1 MRHSAGFQ
9 IRLRG
14 AIVAA
19 LCFAMA
25 GCGVNVSSSGS
36 VAGGQLRG
44 MVHGG
49 QQPVSGASIQLYAA
63 ATSGYGASATPL
75 LTSTVTSDSTG
86 SFTITGDYTC
96 PSSTSQVYIVAT
108 GGNPGLTPGTNN
120 AALAL
125 MAALGPCSLHGG
137 QLTLDPNSFLTVNE
151 VTTVASVY
159 ALAPFMGGDAAH
171 VGTSSTNA
179 MGLANSFALVNNLVN
194 TSTGAA
200 LAATPAG
207 NGVVPQGTINTLGN
221 ILASCVNSA
230 GVGSPC
236 SALFGT
242 ATPVGGTTPT
252 NTVQAIYDIAR
263 NPANNVNALYALA
276 SGTPP
281 FQPTLGS
288 APNDWTVQ
296 LTYTTV
302 QFDANGNGPTQKAIA
317 IDGSGDAWIANE
329 YTTSINLNSS
339 VAVLSSNGSILSGTA
354 GYTGGGLTSAN
365 SIAIDPLGAAWLTN
379 SLNPQLSKFSSSG
392 SPLSGSTGF
401 PLKTT
406 TSALA
411 IDGSGNVWCGFAG
424 SLAKFD
430 NSGNLLS
437 GSGYTGGGIGG
448 VESISIDP
456 SENVWLA
463 SNTGSFTSS
472 VSNFTNSGSPLSG
485 STGYT
490 ASGMTAAWSIAN
502 DNAGDTWVTNNGS
515 TGSVYEFAN
524 DGTLLSVPSGYTG
537 GGLANP
543 LGIAID
549 GAGNAWVTSDVA
561 TSTAIYN
568 SVVKLGGDGSVLS
581 GGSGFALPPTT
592 YPVGDAVDGSGNV
605 WVVMAANNVIEM
617 VGVATPVVTPLSLGV
632 KNNTLGTRP

>member
-9 IRLRG
+9 KRLCG
-14 AIVAA
+14 ALVAA

-63 ATSGYGASATPL
+63 ATTGYGVNATPL

-96 PSSTSQVYIVAT
+96 PSSTSQLYIVAK

-120 AALAL
+120 AALVL

-137 QLTLDPNSFLTVNE
+137 QLTLDPNAFLSINE

-159 ALAPFMGGDAAH
+159 ALAAFMGGDATH
-171 VGTSSTNA
+171 LGTSSTNA

-194 TSTGAA
+194 TATGTA

-207 NGVVPQGTINTLGN
+207 NGVAPQATINTLGN

-242 ATPVGGTTPT
+242 ATPVGGTSPT
-252 NTVQAIYDIAR
+252 DTVQAIYDIAR

-288 APNDWTVQ
+288 APNDWTAQ

-302 QFDANGNGPTQKAIA
+302 QFDANGNGPAQKAIA

-339 VAVLSSNGSILSGTA
+339 VAVLNSNGTILSGTA

-379 SLNPQLSKFSSSG
+379 SLNPRLSKFSSSG

-401 PLKTT
+401 ALTTT

-411 IDGSGNVWCGFAG
+411 IDGSGNVWCGGAG

-456 SENVWLA
+456 SENAWLA

-472 VSNFTNSGSPLSG
+472 VSKFTNSGSPLSG
-485 STGYT
+485 STGFT

-524 DGTLLSVPSGYTG
+524 DGTLLSVPSGYAG

-568 SVVKLGGDGSVLS
+568 SVVKLGGDGTVLS
-581 GGSGFALPPTT
+581 GSNGFALPPTT

-605 WVVMAANNVIEM
+605 WVAMAANNVIEI

>member
-1 MRHSAGFQ
+1 MRDSARFQ
-9 IRLRG
+9 KRLCG
-14 AIVAA
+14 ILVAA

-25 GCGVNVSSSGS
+25 GCGVNVASNGS

-49 QQPVSGASIQLYAA
+49 QQPVSGASIKLYAA
-63 ATSGYGASATPL
+63 ATTGYGVSATPL

-86 SFTITGDYTC
+86 SFTITGSYTC
-96 PSSTSQVYIVAT
+96 PSSTSQLYIVAT
-108 GGNPGLTPGTNN
+108 GGNPGLAPGTNN
-120 AALAL
+120 AALVL

-137 QLTLDPNSFLTVNE
+137 QLTLDPNSFLTINE

-159 ALAPFMGGDAAH
+159 ALAAFMGGDAVH
-171 VGTSSTNA
+171 LGTSNKNA

-194 TSTGAA
+194 TATGTA

-221 ILASCVNSA
+221 ILASCVNST

-242 ATPVGGTTPT
+242 ATPVGGTSPT
-252 NTVQAIYDIAR
+252 DTVQAIYNIAR
-263 NPANNVNALYALA
+263 NPTNNVSALYALA

-288 APNDWTVQ
+288 TPNDWTVQ

-317 IDGSGDAWIANE
+317 IDVSGDAWIANE
-329 YTTSINLNSS
+329 YTTSVNLNSS
-339 VAVLSSNGSILSGTA
+339 VAELSYNGSILSGTA

-379 SLNPQLSKFSSSG
+379 SLNPRLSKFSSSG

-401 PLKTT
+401 PLTAT

-411 IDGSGNVWCGFAG
+411 IDGSGNVWCG

-430 NSGNLLS
+430 NNGNLLS
-437 GSGYTGGGIGG
+437 GSGYTGGGIGQ
-448 VESISIDP
+448 VENISIDT
-456 SENVWLA
+456 SENAWLA

-472 VSNFTNSGSPLSG
+472 VSKFTNSGSPLSG

-490 ASGMTAAWSIAN
+490 TSGMTAAWSIAN
-502 DNAGDTWVTNNGS
+502 DNAGNTWVTNNGS
-515 TGSVYEFAN
+515 TASVYKFGN
-524 DGTLLSVPSGYTG
+524 DGTLLSGSNGYRG

-549 GAGNAWVTSDVA
+549 GLGNAWVTSDV
-561 TSTAIYN
+561 SSSSSIFN
-568 SVVKLGGDGSVLS
+568 SVVELGNNGTVLS
-581 GGSGFALPPTT
+581 GGNGFALPPTT

-605 WVVMAANNVIEM
+605 WVVMASNNVIEI
-617 VGVATPVVTPLSLGV
+617 VGAAAPVVTPLSLGV
-632 KNNTLGTRP
+632 KNGTLGTRP